1 LTCHVNYKRVHYAT
15 HMQSA
20 ADDELLYVS
29 KEPDVDY
36 LAETYRRTQ
45 SELGEWLDR
54 RQRDYDVRN
63 CLWAGKSDDF
73 KKHSHLSQTG
83 EVFPWDGASD
93 QEIRMVDNQINKC
106 VAMTTNAVR
115 SAHIVATPVESGD
128 VERANVISMF
138 LRWLMNS
145 KMEEFYDQLEL
156 GLNHF
161 FEKGLMVHYVYWDS
175 KELKQQ
181 QTIRLD
187 EIAQALPQIAQVIQ
201 DGSMDEEL
209 SAALKD
215 QFKVSK
221 SKAKAMLRELRKDGT
236 TTVPVTR
243 QVVNRPR
250 IKALAPDEDVIW
262 PNYTIDPQEAP
273 YCFHVLHMTPEQLE
287 SKVNSEGWD
296 AEFVER
302 AKDQAK
308 HTQTDNSLYNV
319 RQEDAII
326 RDDDETIRIVYCYQR
341 LLDED
346 GVPGIYCTIFHPDIP
361 ELYAKHELM
370 DYAHGKY
377 PFVVTKYENV
387 SKRLY
392 SSRSIP
398 EVGEPLQQVAKIE
411 SDALVDRQSLA
422 TLPPLEHPL
431 GRPPTKYG
439 PGVRIP
445 YRTPGEIR
453 WASTPPF
460 DGGNVEVRRY
470 IQELFDRYMGN
481 NAPGVDPVEAQN
493 KQQATIN
500 KVFNHLKYVID
511 QVWTLYQQYGPD
523 AEFFRVTGM
532 QDVQKFSKG
541 RPGERFDFYLQFDVA
556 TQDPEQMLERVR
568 AIAELAPAL
577 DRSGTLDTERLL
589 QLAVGQIMPGA
600 SEKIIIPKET
610 ASQKAV
616 DEERQTIAEL
626 MAGVP
631 PNVRPQDAH
640 ELKMQVFQ
648 QWLSQPD
655 IQQKAQQDPALQE
668 RIQNYMQQRQM
679 QITQK
684 QNAVI
689 GRLGAAP
696 TQFGQTAQTEAA

>member
-1 LTCHVNYKRVHYAT
+1 
-15 HMQSA
+15 MQSA
-20 ADDELLYVS
+20 ADPELLYVS
-29 KEPDVDY
+29 KEPDINY

-45 SELGEWLDR
+45 ADLGEWLDR

-63 CLWAGKSDDF
+63 CMWSGESDDF
-73 KKHSHLSQTG
+73 KKHSNLSSTG
-83 EVFPWDGASD
+83 DVFPWDGASD

-106 VAMTTNAVR
+106 VAMVMNAVR
-115 SAHIVATPVESGD
+115 QAHIVATPVESGD
-128 VERANVISMF
+128 IERANVISMF
-138 LRWLMNS
+138 LRWLINT

-161 FEKGLMVHYVYWDS
+161 FEKGLMCHYVWYDS
-175 KELKQQ
+175 QDLKQQ

-187 EIAQALPQIAQVIQ
+187 EIAQTLPSIAEVIQ
-201 DGSMDEEL
+201 NGSMDEEL
-209 SAALKD
+209 SATLKD
-215 QFKVSK
+215 QFNVSK
-221 SKAKAMLRELRKDGT
+221 SKGKAMLRELRKDGT
-236 TTVPVTR
+236 TTIPVTR

-250 IKALAPDEDVIW
+250 LKALAPDEDVFW

-273 YCFHVLHMTPEQLE
+273 YVFHVLHMTPEQLRA
-287 SKVNSEGWD
+287 KIASEGWD
-296 AEFVER
+296 EEFVEK
-302 AKDQAK
+302 AMELSQ
-308 HTQTDNSLYNV
+308 HTQRDDTLYNV
-319 RQEDAII
+319 RQMDEVI

-346 GVPGIYCTIFHPDIP
+346 DIPGIYCTIMHPDVP
-361 ELYAKHELM
+361 DLYAKHELL

-377 PFVVTKYENV
+377 PFVITKYENV

-398 EVGEPLQQVAKIE
+398 EVGEPLQQEMKVQVD
-411 SDALVDRQSLA
+411 SMTDRQSLA

-431 GRPPTKYG
+431 GRAPARWG
-439 PGVRIP
+439 PGVRVP

-453 WASTPPF
+453 WADTPRF
-460 DGGNVEVRRY
+460 DGGNVEVRRF
-470 IQELFDRYMGN
+470 IQEMFDKYFGN
-481 NAPGVDPVEAQN
+481 LAPGVDQVESQN
-493 KQQATIN
+493 KQQAVIN
-500 KVFNHLKYVID
+500 KVFTHLKYVFE

-541 RPGERFDFYLQFDVA
+541 RAGERFDFYLQFDVA
-556 TQDPEQMLERVR
+556 TQDPQQMLERVK

-577 DRSGTLDTERLL
+577 DRSGTLDSERLL

-600 SEKIIIPKET
+600 SEKIMIPKET

-626 MAGVP
+626 VAGVP

-640 ELKMQVFQ
+640 EMKMQVFQ

-684 QNAVI
+684 QNAQI

-696 TQFGQTAQTEAA
+696 TQFGQTANQAA

>member
-1 LTCHVNYKRVHYAT
+1 
-15 HMQSA
+15 MQSA
-20 ADDELLYVS
+20 ADPELLYVS
-29 KEPDVDY
+29 KEPDVNY
-36 LAETYRRTQ
+36 LADTYRRTQ
-45 SELGEWLDR
+45 ADLGEWLDR

-63 CLWAGKSDDF
+63 CQWNGKSDDF
-73 KKHSHLSQTG
+73 KKHSNQSSTG
-83 EVFPWDGASD
+83 EVFPWDGSSD

-106 VAMTTNAVR
+106 VAMVMNAAR
-115 SAHIVATPVESGD
+115 QAHIVATPVESGD
-128 VERANVISMF
+128 IERSNVISMF
-138 LRWLMNS
+138 LRWLINS

-161 FEKGLMVHYVYWDS
+161 FEKGLMCHYVWYDS
-175 KELKQQ
+175 QELKQQ
-181 QTIRLD
+181 QTVQLD
-187 EIAQALPQIAQVIQ
+187 QIAQALPQIAQAIQ

-209 SAALKD
+209 STALKE

-221 SKAKAMLRELRKDGT
+221 AKGKSMLRELRKEGST
-236 TTVPVTR
+236 TIPVTR
-243 QVVNRPR
+243 QVINRPR
-250 IKALAPDEDVIW
+250 LKALAPDEDVFW

-273 YCFHVLHMTPEQLE
+273 YVFHVLHMTPEQLRAKI
-287 SKVNSEGWD
+287 SSEGWNE
-296 AEFVER
+296 EFIDK
-302 AKDQAK
+302 AMDLAQ
-308 HTQTDNSLYNV
+308 HTQRDDTLYNV
-319 RQEDAII
+319 RQMDEVI

-346 GVPGIYCTIFHPDIP
+346 GIPGIYCTIMHPDVP
-361 ELYAKHELM
+361 DLYAKHELL

-377 PFVVTKYENV
+377 PFVITKYEQT

-392 SSRSIP
+392 SSRSVA
-398 EVGEPLQQVAKIE
+398 ELGEPMQQVMKIE
-411 SDALVDRQSLA
+411 TDALIDRQSLA

-431 GRPPTKYG
+431 GRPPSRYG

-453 WASTPPF
+453 WANTPPF
-460 DGGNVEVRRY
+460 DGGNIEVRRY
-470 IQELFDRYMGN
+470 VQEMFDRYFGN
-481 NAPGVDPVEAQN
+481 FSAGVDQVESQN
-493 KQQATIN
+493 KQQAIIN
-500 KVFNHLKYVID
+500 KVFTHLKYVLE

-556 TQDPEQMLERVR
+556 TQDPKQMLERVK
-568 AIAELAPAL
+568 AISELAPAL
-577 DRSGTLDTERLL
+577 DRSGTLDTEKLL
-589 QLAVGQIMPGA
+589 QLAVGQILPGA
-600 SEKIIIPKET
+600 SEKVMIPKET

-626 MAGVP
+626 VAGVP
-631 PNVRPQDAH
+631 PNVRQQDSH

-668 RIQNYMQQRQM
+668 RIQKYMQQRNM
-679 QITQK
+679 QIQQK
-684 QNAVI
+684 VNSEI

>member
-1 LTCHVNYKRVHYAT
+1 
-15 HMQSA
+15 MQSA
-20 ADDELLYVS
+20 SDPELLYVS
-29 KEPDVDY
+29 KEPDINY

-45 SELGEWLDR
+45 ADLGEWLDR

-63 CLWAGKSDDF
+63 CMWSGKSDDF
-73 KKHSHLSQTG
+73 KKHSNLSSTG
-83 EVFPWDGASD
+83 DVFPWDGASD

-106 VAMTTNAVR
+106 VAMVMNAVR
-115 SAHIVATPVESGD
+115 QAHIVATPVESGD
-128 VERANVISMF
+128 IERANVISMF
-138 LRWLMNS
+138 LRWLINT

-161 FEKGLMVHYVYWDS
+161 FEKGLMCHYVWYDS
-175 KELKQQ
+175 QDLKQQ

-187 EIAQALPQIAQVIQ
+187 EIAQALPQIAEVIQ

-209 SAALKD
+209 SAALKE
-215 QFKVSK
+215 QFNVSK
-221 SKAKAMLRELRKDGT
+221 SKAKAMLRELRKEGT

-250 IKALAPDEDVIW
+250 LKALAPDEDVFW

-273 YCFHVLHMTPEQLE
+273 YVFHVLHMTPEQLRA
-287 SKVNSEGWD
+287 KIASEGWD
-296 AEFVER
+296 EEFVEK
-302 AKDQAK
+302 AMELSQY
-308 HTQTDNSLYNV
+308 TQRDDTLYNV
-319 RQEDAII
+319 RQMDEVI

-346 GVPGIYCTIFHPDIP
+346 DIPGIYCTIMHPDVP
-361 ELYAKHELM
+361 DLYAKHELL

-377 PFVVTKYENV
+377 PFVITKYEQT

-398 EVGEPLQQVAKIE
+398 ELGEPLQQVMKIE
-411 SDALVDRQSLA
+411 TDSMIDRQSLA

-431 GRPPTKYG
+431 GRPPTKWG
-439 PGVRIP
+439 PGVRVP

-453 WASTPPF
+453 WADTPRF

-470 IQELFDRYMGN
+470 IQEMFDKYFGN
-481 NAPGVDPVEAQN
+481 FAPGVDQVESQN
-493 KQQATIN
+493 KQQAVIN
-500 KVFNHLKYVID
+500 KVFTHLKYVFD

-523 AEFFRVTGM
+523 VEFFRVTGM
-532 QDVQKFSKG
+532 QDVQKFNKG
-541 RPGERFDFYLQFDVA
+541 RANERFDFYLQFDVA
-556 TQDPEQMLERVR
+556 TQDPAQMLERVR

-626 MAGVP
+626 VAGVP

-640 ELKMQVFQ
+640 EMKMQVFQ

-668 RIQNYMQQRQM
+668 RIENYMQQRQM
-679 QITQK
+679 QIVQK

>member
-1 LTCHVNYKRVHYAT
+1 
-15 HMQSA
+15 MQSA
-20 ADDELLYVS
+20 SDPELLYVS
-29 KEPDVDY
+29 KEPDINY

-45 SELGEWLDR
+45 ADLGEWLDR

-63 CLWAGKSDDF
+63 CMWSGKSDDF
-73 KKHSHLSQTG
+73 KKHSNLSSTG

-106 VAMTTNAVR
+106 VAMVMNAAR
-115 SAHIVATPVESGD
+115 QAHIVATPVESED
-128 VERANVISMF
+128 IERANVISMF
-138 LRWLMNS
+138 LRWLINT

-161 FEKGLMVHYVYWDS
+161 FEKGLMCHYVWYDS
-175 KELKQQ
+175 QELKQQ

-187 EIAQALPQIAQVIQ
+187 ELAQALPQIAQAIQ

-209 SAALKD
+209 SSAIKD

-221 SKAKAMLRELRKDGT
+221 AKAKGMLRELRKEGST
-236 TTVPVTR
+236 TIPVTR
-243 QVVNRPR
+243 QVINRPR
-250 IKALAPDEDVIW
+250 LKALAPDEDVFW

-273 YCFHVLHMTPEQLE
+273 YVFHVLHMTPEQLRA
-287 SKVNSEGWD
+287 KIASEGWD
-296 AEFVER
+296 EEFVEK
-302 AKDQAK
+302 AMELSQ
-308 HTQTDNSLYNV
+308 HTQRDDTLYNV
-319 RQEDAII
+319 RQMDEVI

-346 GVPGIYCTIFHPDIP
+346 DVPGIYCTIMHPDVP
-361 ELYAKHELM
+361 DLYAKHELL

-377 PFVVTKYENV
+377 PFVITKYEQT

-398 EVGEPLQQVAKIE
+398 ELGEPLQQVMKIE
-411 SDALVDRQSLA
+411 TDSMIDRQSLA

-431 GRPPTKYG
+431 GRPPTKWG
-439 PGVRIP
+439 PGVRVP

-453 WASTPPF
+453 WADTPRF

-470 IQELFDRYMGN
+470 IQEMFDKYFGN
-481 NAPGVDPVEAQN
+481 FAPGVDQVESQN
-493 KQQATIN
+493 KQQAVIN
-500 KVFNHLKYVID
+500 KVFTHLKYVLE

-532 QDVQKFSKG
+532 QDVQKFNKG

-556 TQDPEQMLERVR
+556 TQDPQQMLERVK

-577 DRSGTLDTERLL
+577 DRSGTLDTEKLL

-626 MAGVP
+626 VAGVP

-684 QNAVI
+684 QNAQI

>member
-1 LTCHVNYKRVHYAT
+1 MTCHVNYKRVHYAT

-20 ADDELLYVS
+20 ADPELLYVS
-29 KEPDVDY
+29 KEPDINY

-45 SELGEWLDR
+45 ADLGEWLDR

-63 CLWAGKSDDF
+63 CMWSGKSDDF
-73 KKHSHLSQTG
+73 KKHSNLSSTG
-83 EVFPWDGASD
+83 DVFPWDGASD

-106 VAMTTNAVR
+106 VAMVMNAVR
-115 SAHIVATPVESGD
+115 QAHIVATPVESGD
-128 VERANVISMF
+128 IERANVISMF
-138 LRWLMNS
+138 LRWLINT

-161 FEKGLMVHYVYWDS
+161 FEKGLMCHYVWYDS
-175 KELKQQ
+175 QDLKQQ

-187 EIAQALPQIAQVIQ
+187 EIAQALPQIAQAIQ

-215 QFKVSK
+215 QFNVSK
-221 SKAKAMLRELRKDGT
+221 SKAKAMLRELRKEGT

-250 IKALAPDEDVIW
+250 LKALAPDEDVFW

-273 YCFHVLHMTPEQLE
+273 YVFHVLHMTPEQLRAKIASE
-287 SKVNSEGWD
+287 SWD
-296 AEFVER
+296 EEFVEK
-302 AKDQAK
+302 AMELSQ
-308 HTQTDNSLYNV
+308 HTQRDDTLYNV
-319 RQEDAII
+319 RQMDEVI

-346 GVPGIYCTIFHPDIP
+346 DIPGIYCTIMHPDVP
-361 ELYAKHELM
+361 DLYAKHELL

-377 PFVVTKYENV
+377 PFVITKYEQT

-398 EVGEPLQQVAKIE
+398 ELGEPLQQVMKIE
-411 SDALVDRQSLA
+411 TDSMIDRQSLA

-431 GRPPTKYG
+431 GRPPTKWG
-439 PGVRIP
+439 PGVRVP

-453 WASTPPF
+453 WADTPRF

-470 IQELFDRYMGN
+470 IQEMFDKYFGN
-481 NAPGVDPVEAQN
+481 YAPGVDQVESQN
-493 KQQATIN
+493 KQQAVIN
-500 KVFNHLKYVID
+500 KVFTHLKYVFD

-523 AEFFRVTGM
+523 VEFFRVTGM
-532 QDVQKFSKG
+532 QDVQKFNKG
-541 RPGERFDFYLQFDVA
+541 RANERFDFYLQFDVA
-556 TQDPEQMLERVR
+556 TQDPAQMLERVR

-626 MAGVP
+626 VAGVP

-640 ELKMQVFQ
+640 EMKMQVFQ

-668 RIQNYMQQRQM
+668 RIENYMQQRQM
-679 QITQK
+679 QIVQK

>member
-20 ADDELLYVS
+20 ADPELLYVS
-29 KEPDVDY
+29 KEPDINY

-45 SELGEWLDR
+45 ADLGEWLDR

-63 CLWAGKSDDF
+63 CMWSGKSDDF
-73 KKHSHLSQTG
+73 KKHSNLSSTG
-83 EVFPWDGASD
+83 DVFPWDGASD

-106 VAMTTNAVR
+106 VAMVMNAVR
-115 SAHIVATPVESGD
+115 QAHIVATPVESGD
-128 VERANVISMF
+128 IERANVISMF
-138 LRWLMNS
+138 LRWLINT

-161 FEKGLMVHYVYWDS
+161 FEKGLMCHYVWYDS
-175 KELKQQ
+175 QDLKQQ

-187 EIAQALPQIAQVIQ
+187 EIAQALPQIAEVIQ

-209 SAALKD
+209 SAALKE
-215 QFKVSK
+215 QFNVSK
-221 SKAKAMLRELRKDGT
+221 SKAKAMLRELRKEGT

-243 QVVNRPR
+243 QVINRPR
-250 IKALAPDEDVIW
+250 LKALAPDEDVFW

-273 YCFHVLHMTPEQLE
+273 YVFHVLHMTPEQLRA
-287 SKVNSEGWD
+287 KIASEGWD
-296 AEFVER
+296 EEFVEK
-302 AKDQAK
+302 AMELSQY
-308 HTQTDNSLYNV
+308 TQRDDTLYNV
-319 RQEDAII
+319 RQMDEVI

-346 GVPGIYCTIFHPDIP
+346 DIPGIYCTIMHPDVP
-361 ELYAKHELM
+361 DLYAKHELL

-377 PFVVTKYENV
+377 PFVITKYEQT

-398 EVGEPLQQVAKIE
+398 ELGEPLQQVMKIE
-411 SDALVDRQSLA
+411 TDSMIDRQSLA

-431 GRPPTKYG
+431 GRPPTKWG
-439 PGVRIP
+439 PGVRVP

-453 WASTPPF
+453 WADTPRF

-470 IQELFDRYMGN
+470 IQEMFDKYFGN
-481 NAPGVDPVEAQN
+481 YAPGVDQVESQN
-493 KQQATIN
+493 KQQAVIN
-500 KVFNHLKYVID
+500 KVFTHLKYVFD

-523 AEFFRVTGM
+523 VEFFRVTGM
-532 QDVQKFSKG
+532 QDVQKFNKG
-541 RPGERFDFYLQFDVA
+541 RANERFDFYLQFDVA
-556 TQDPEQMLERVR
+556 TQDPAQMLERVR

-626 MAGVP
+626 VAGVP

-640 ELKMQVFQ
+640 EMKMQVFQ

-668 RIQNYMQQRQM
+668 RIENYMQQRQM
-679 QITQK
+679 QIVQK

>member
-1 LTCHVNYKRVHYAT
+1 
-15 HMQSA
+15 MQSA
-20 ADDELLYVS
+20 SDPELLYVS
-29 KEPDVDY
+29 KEPDINY

-45 SELGEWLDR
+45 ADLGEWLDR

-63 CLWAGKSDDF
+63 CMWSGKSDDF
-73 KKHSHLSQTG
+73 KKHSNLSSTG

-106 VAMTTNAVR
+106 VAMVMNAAR
-115 SAHIVATPVESGD
+115 QAHIVATPVESED
-128 VERANVISMF
+128 IERANVISMF
-138 LRWLMNS
+138 LRWLINT

-161 FEKGLMVHYVYWDS
+161 FEKGLMCHYVWYDS
-175 KELKQQ
+175 QELKQQ

-187 EIAQALPQIAQVIQ
+187 ELAQALPQIAQAIQ

-209 SAALKD
+209 SSAIKD

-221 SKAKAMLRELRKDGT
+221 AKAKGMLRELRKEGST
-236 TTVPVTR
+236 TIPVTR
-243 QVVNRPR
+243 QVINRPR
-250 IKALAPDEDVIW
+250 LKALAPDEDVFW

-273 YCFHVLHMTPEQLE
+273 YVFHVLHMTPEQLRA
-287 SKVNSEGWD
+287 KIASEGWD
-296 AEFVER
+296 EEFVEK
-302 AKDQAK
+302 AMELSQ
-308 HTQTDNSLYNV
+308 HTQRDDTLYNV
-319 RQEDAII
+319 RQMDEVI

-346 GVPGIYCTIFHPDIP
+346 DVPGIYCTIMHPDVP
-361 ELYAKHELM
+361 DLYAKHELL

-377 PFVVTKYENV
+377 PFVITKYEQT

-398 EVGEPLQQVAKIE
+398 ELGEPLQQVMKIE
-411 SDALVDRQSLA
+411 TDSMIDRQSLA

-431 GRPPTKYG
+431 GRPPTKWG
-439 PGVRIP
+439 PGVRVP

-453 WASTPPF
+453 WADTPRF

-470 IQELFDRYMGN
+470 IQEMFDKYFGN
-481 NAPGVDPVEAQN
+481 FAPGVDQVESQN
-493 KQQATIN
+493 KQQAVIN
-500 KVFNHLKYVID
+500 KVFTHLKYVLE

-532 QDVQKFSKG
+532 QDVQKFNKG

-556 TQDPEQMLERVR
+556 TQDPQQMLERVK

-577 DRSGTLDTERLL
+577 DRSGTLDTEKLL

-626 MAGVP
+626 VAGVP

-668 RIQNYMQQRQM
+668 RIQNYMQQRNFAIQ
-679 QITQK
+679 QK
-684 QNAVI
+684 ANAEI

-696 TQFGQTAQTEAA
+696 TQFGQTATEAA

>member
-1 LTCHVNYKRVHYAT
+1 
-15 HMQSA
+15 MQSA
-20 ADDELLYVS
+20 SDPELLYVS
-29 KEPDVDY
+29 KEPDVNY

-45 SELGEWLDR
+45 ADLGEWLDR

-63 CLWAGKSDDF
+63 CMWSGKSDDF
-73 KKHSHLSQTG
+73 KKHSNLSATG

-106 VAMTTNAVR
+106 VAMVMNAVR
-115 SAHIVATPVESGD
+115 QAHIVATPIESGD
-128 VERANVISMF
+128 IERANVISMF
-138 LRWLMNS
+138 LRWLINT

-161 FEKGLMVHYVYWDS
+161 FEKGLMCHYVWYDS
-175 KELKQQ
+175 QELKQQ

-187 EIAQALPQIAQVIQ
+187 EIGQSLPQIVEAIQ
-201 DGSMDEEL
+201 QGNMDEEFSSML
-209 SAALKD
+209 RD
-215 QFKVSK
+215 QFEI
-221 SKAKAMLRELRKDGT
+221 SKAKAKSMLRELREDGT
-236 TTVPVTR
+236 TTIPVTR

-250 IKALAPDEDVIW
+250 LKALATDEDVFW

-273 YCFHVLHMTPEQLE
+273 YVFHVLHMTPEQLRAKI
-287 SKVNSEGWD
+287 SSEGWNE
-296 AEFVER
+296 EFVEK
-302 AKDQAK
+302 AMELSQN
-308 HTQTDNSLYNV
+308 TQRDDTLYNI
-319 RQEDAII
+319 RQMDEAI

-346 GVPGIYCTIFHPDIP
+346 GIPGIYCTILHPDVP
-361 ELYAKHELM
+361 DLYAKHDLL

-377 PFVVTKYENV
+377 PFVITKYEQT

-398 EVGEPLQQVAKIE
+398 ELGEPLQQVMKIE
-411 SDALVDRQSLA
+411 TDSMIDRQSLA

-431 GRPPTKYG
+431 GRPPTKWG
-439 PGVRIP
+439 PGVKVP
-445 YRTPGEIR
+445 YRTPGEYR
-453 WASTPPF
+453 WADTPRF

-470 IQELFDRYMGN
+470 IQEMFDRYFGN
-481 NAPGVDPVEAQN
+481 FAPSVDQVESQN
-493 KQQATIN
+493 KQQAVIN
-500 KVFNHLKYVID
+500 KVFTHLKYVLE
-511 QVWTLYQQYGPD
+511 QVYTLYQQYGPD

-541 RPGERFDFYLQFDVA
+541 RANERFDFYLQFDVA
-556 TQDPEQMLERVR
+556 TQDPKQMLERVK

-577 DRSGTLDTERLL
+577 DKSGTLDTEKLL

-600 SEKIIIPKET
+600 SEKVIIPKDT

-616 DEERQTIAEL
+616 DEERQAIAEL
-626 MAGVP
+626 VAGVP

-640 ELKMQVFQ
+640 EMKMQVFQ

-655 IQQKAQQDPALQE
+655 IQQKAQQDQALQE

-684 QNAVI
+684 QNAAI
-689 GRLGAAP
+689 GRLGATP
-696 TQFGQTAQTEAA
+696 TQFGETAQAQAV

>member
-1 LTCHVNYKRVHYAT
+1 
-15 HMQSA
+15 MWS
-20 ADDELLYVS
+20 
-29 KEPDVDY
+29 
-36 LAETYRRTQ
+36 
-45 SELGEWLDR
+45 
-54 RQRDYDVRN
+54 
-63 CLWAGKSDDF
+63 GKSDDF
-73 KKHSHLSQTG
+73 KKHSNLSSTG

-106 VAMTTNAVR
+106 VAMVMNAAR
-115 SAHIVATPVESGD
+115 QAHIVATPVESED
-128 VERANVISMF
+128 IERANVISMF
-138 LRWLMNS
+138 LRWLINT

-161 FEKGLMVHYVYWDS
+161 FEKGLMCHYVWYDS
-175 KELKQQ
+175 QELKQQ

-187 EIAQALPQIAQVIQ
+187 ELAQALPQIAQAIQ

-209 SAALKD
+209 SSAIKD

-221 SKAKAMLRELRKDGT
+221 AKAKGMLRELRKEGST
-236 TTVPVTR
+236 TIPVTR
-243 QVVNRPR
+243 QVINRPR
-250 IKALAPDEDVIW
+250 LKALAPDEDVFW

-273 YCFHVLHMTPEQLE
+273 YVFHVLHMTPEQLRA
-287 SKVNSEGWD
+287 KIASEGWD
-296 AEFVER
+296 EEFVEK
-302 AKDQAK
+302 AMELSQ
-308 HTQTDNSLYNV
+308 HTQRDDTLYNV
-319 RQEDAII
+319 RQMDEVI

-346 GVPGIYCTIFHPDIP
+346 DVPGIYCTIMHPDVP
-361 ELYAKHELM
+361 DLYAKHELL

-377 PFVVTKYENV
+377 PFVITKYEQT

-398 EVGEPLQQVAKIE
+398 ELGEPLQQVMKIE
-411 SDALVDRQSLA
+411 TDALIDRQSLA

-431 GRPPTKYG
+431 GRPPSKYG

-470 IQELFDRYMGN
+470 IQEMFDKYFGN
-481 NAPGVDPVEAQN
+481 FAPGVDQVESQN
-493 KQQATIN
+493 KQQAVIN
-500 KVFNHLKYVID
+500 KVFTHLKYVLE

-532 QDVQKFSKG
+532 QDVQKFNKG

-556 TQDPEQMLERVR
+556 TQDPQQMLERVK

-577 DRSGTLDTERLL
+577 DRSGTLDTEKLL

-626 MAGVP
+626 VAGVP

-655 IQQKAQQDPALQE
+655 IQQKAQQDSALQE

-684 QNAVI
+684 QNAQI

>member
-1 LTCHVNYKRVHYAT
+1 
-15 HMQSA
+15 MQNAS
-20 ADDELLYVS
+20 DPELLYVS
-29 KEPDVDY
+29 KEPDINY
-36 LAETYRRTQ
+36 LAETYRKTQ
-45 SELGEWLDR
+45 ADLGEWLDR

-63 CLWAGKSDDF
+63 CMWSGKSDDF
-73 KKHSHLSQTG
+73 KKHSNLSQTG
-83 EVFPWDGASD
+83 DVFPWDGASD

-106 VAMTTNAVR
+106 VAMVMNAVR
-115 SAHIVATPVESGD
+115 QAHIVATPTESGD
-128 VERANVISMF
+128 IERANVISMF
-138 LRWLMNS
+138 LRWLINT

-161 FEKGLMVHYVYWDS
+161 FEKGLMCHYVWYDS
-175 KELKQQ
+175 QDLKQQ

-187 EIAQALPQIAQVIQ
+187 EIAQALPEIAEAIQ
-201 DGSMDEEL
+201 DGSMDNEL
-209 SAALKD
+209 SSAIKD
-215 QFKVSK
+215 QFNV
-221 SKAKAMLRELRKDGT
+221 SKAKAAKAKGMLRELRNDGT
-236 TTVPVTR
+236 TTIPVTR
-243 QVVNRPR
+243 QVINRPR
-250 IKALAPDEDVIW
+250 LKALAPDEDVFW

-273 YCFHVLHMTPEQLE
+273 YVFHVLHMTPEQLRA
-287 SKVNSEGWD
+287 KIASEGWNE
-296 AEFVER
+296 EFVEK
-302 AKDQAK
+302 AMELAQN
-308 HTQTDNSLYNV
+308 TQRDDTLYNI
-319 RQEDAII
+319 RQMDEAI

-346 GVPGIYCTIFHPDIP
+346 DIPGIYCTILHPDVP
-361 ELYAKHELM
+361 DLYAKHELL

-377 PFVVTKYENV
+377 PFVITKYEQT

-398 EVGEPLQQVAKIE
+398 ELGEPLQQVMKIE
-411 SDALVDRQSLA
+411 TDSMIDRQSLA

-431 GRPPTKYG
+431 GRPPSKWG
-439 PGVRIP
+439 PGVRVP

-453 WASTPPF
+453 WADTPRF

-470 IQELFDRYMGN
+470 IQEMFDKYFGN
-481 NAPGVDPVEAQN
+481 FAPGVDQVESQN
-493 KQQATIN
+493 KQQAVIN
-500 KVFNHLKYVID
+500 KVFTHLKYVFD

-532 QDVQKFSKG
+532 QDVQKFNKG
-541 RPGERFDFYLQFDVA
+541 RANERFDFYLQFDVA
-556 TQDPEQMLERVR
+556 TQDPQQMLERVR

-589 QLAVGQIMPGA
+589 QLAVGQILPGA
-600 SEKIIIPKET
+600 SEKVMIPKET
-610 ASQKAV
+610 ASQKAIE
-616 DEERQTIAEL
+616 EERQTIAEL
-626 MAGVP
+626 VAGVP
-631 PNVRPQDAH
+631 PNVRPQDSH

-655 IQQKAQQDPALQE
+655 IQQKAQQDQALQE

-689 GRLGAAP
+689 GRLGANP
-696 TQFGQTAQTEAA
+696 TQFGETAR

>member
-1 LTCHVNYKRVHYAT
+1 
-15 HMQSA
+15 MQSA
-20 ADDELLYVS
+20 ADPELLYVS
-29 KEPDVDY
+29 KEPDVNY
-36 LAETYRRTQ
+36 LADTYRRTQ
-45 SELGEWLDR
+45 ADLGEWLDR

-63 CLWAGKSDDF
+63 CQWNGQSDDF
-73 KKHSHLSQTG
+73 KKHSNQSSTG
-83 EVFPWDGASD
+83 EVFPWDGSSD
-93 QEIRMVDNQINKC
+93 QSVRMVDNQINKC
-106 VAMTTNAVR
+106 VAMVMNAAR
-115 SAHIVATPVESGD
+115 QAHIVATPVESGD
-128 VERANVISMF
+128 IERSNVISMF
-138 LRWLMNS
+138 LRWLINS

-161 FEKGLMVHYVYWDS
+161 FEKGLMCHYVWYDS
-175 KELKQQ
+175 QELKQQ
-181 QTIRLD
+181 QTVQLD
-187 EIAQALPQIAQVIQ
+187 QIAQALPQIAQAIQ

-209 SAALKD
+209 STALKE

-221 SKAKAMLRELRKDGT
+221 AKGKSMLRELRKEGST
-236 TTVPVTR
+236 TIPVTR
-243 QVVNRPR
+243 QVINRPR
-250 IKALAPDEDVIW
+250 LKALAPDEDVFW

-273 YCFHVLHMTPEQLE
+273 YVFHVLHMTPEQLRAKI
-287 SKVNSEGWD
+287 SSEGWNE
-296 AEFVER
+296 EFIDK
-302 AKDQAK
+302 AMDLAQ
-308 HTQTDNSLYNV
+308 HTQRDDTLYNV
-319 RQEDAII
+319 RQMDEVI

-346 GVPGIYCTIFHPDIP
+346 GIPGIYCTIMHPDVP
-361 ELYAKHELM
+361 DLYAKHELL

-377 PFVVTKYENV
+377 PFVITKYEQT

-392 SSRSIP
+392 SSRSVA
-398 EVGEPLQQVAKIE
+398 ELGEPMQQVMKIE
-411 SDALVDRQSLA
+411 TDALIDRQSLA

-431 GRPPTKYG
+431 GRPPTKWG
-439 PGVRIP
+439 PGVRVP

-453 WASTPPF
+453 WANTPPF
-460 DGGNVEVRRY
+460 DGGNIEVRRY
-470 IQELFDRYMGN
+470 IQEMFDRYFGN
-481 NAPGVDPVEAQN
+481 FSAGVDQVESQN
-493 KQQATIN
+493 KQQAIIN
-500 KVFNHLKYVID
+500 KVFTHLKYVLE

-556 TQDPEQMLERVR
+556 TQDPKQMLERVK
-568 AIAELAPAL
+568 AISELAPAL
-577 DRSGTLDTERLL
+577 DRSGTLDTEKLL
-589 QLAVGQIMPGA
+589 QLAVGQILPGA
-600 SEKIIIPKET
+600 SEKVMIPKET

-626 MAGVP
+626 VAGVP
-631 PNVRPQDAH
+631 PNVRQQDSH

-668 RIQNYMQQRQM
+668 RIQNYMQQRNM
-679 QITQK
+679 QIQQK
-684 QNAVI
+684 ANAEI

>member
-1 LTCHVNYKRVHYAT
+1 
-15 HMQSA
+15 MQNAS
-20 ADDELLYVS
+20 DPELLYVS
-29 KEPDVDY
+29 KEPDINY
-36 LAETYRRTQ
+36 LAETYRKTQ
-45 SELGEWLDR
+45 ADLGEWLDR

-63 CLWAGKSDDF
+63 CMWSGKSDDF
-73 KKHSHLSQTG
+73 KKHSNLSQTG
-83 EVFPWDGASD
+83 DVFPWDGASD

-106 VAMTTNAVR
+106 VAMVMNAVR
-115 SAHIVATPVESGD
+115 QAHIVATPTESGD
-128 VERANVISMF
+128 IERANVISMF
-138 LRWLMNS
+138 LRWLINT

-161 FEKGLMVHYVYWDS
+161 FEKGLMCHYVWYDS
-175 KELKQQ
+175 QDLKQQ

-187 EIAQALPQIAQVIQ
+187 EIAQALPEIAEAIQ
-201 DGSMDEEL
+201 DGSMDNEL
-209 SAALKD
+209 SSAIKD
-215 QFKVSK
+215 QFNV
-221 SKAKAMLRELRKDGT
+221 SKAKAKGMLRELRNDGT
-236 TTVPVTR
+236 TTIPVTR
-243 QVVNRPR
+243 QVINRPR
-250 IKALAPDEDVIW
+250 LKALAPDEDVFW

-273 YCFHVLHMTPEQLE
+273 YVFHVLHMTPEQLRA
-287 SKVNSEGWD
+287 KIASEGWNE
-296 AEFVER
+296 EFVEK
-302 AKDQAK
+302 AMELAQN
-308 HTQTDNSLYNV
+308 TQRDDTLYNI
-319 RQEDAII
+319 RQMDEAI

-346 GVPGIYCTIFHPDIP
+346 DIPGIYCTILHPDVP
-361 ELYAKHELM
+361 DLYAKHELL

-377 PFVVTKYENV
+377 PFVITKYEQT

-398 EVGEPLQQVAKIE
+398 ELGEPLQQVMKIE
-411 SDALVDRQSLA
+411 TDSMIDRQSLA

-431 GRPPTKYG
+431 GRPPSKWG
-439 PGVRIP
+439 PGVRVP

-453 WASTPPF
+453 WADTPRF

-470 IQELFDRYMGN
+470 IQEMFDKYFGN
-481 NAPGVDPVEAQN
+481 FAPGVDQVESQN
-493 KQQATIN
+493 KQQAVIN
-500 KVFNHLKYVID
+500 KVFTHLKYVFD

-532 QDVQKFSKG
+532 QDVQKFNKG
-541 RPGERFDFYLQFDVA
+541 RANERFDFYLQFDVA

-589 QLAVGQIMPGA
+589 QLAVGQILPGA
-600 SEKIIIPKET
+600 SEKVMIPKET
-610 ASQKAV
+610 ASQKAIE
-616 DEERQTIAEL
+616 EERQTIAEL
-626 MAGVP
+626 VAGVP
-631 PNVRPQDAH
+631 PNVRPQDSH

-655 IQQKAQQDPALQE
+655 IQQKAQQDQALQE

-689 GRLGAAP
+689 GRLGANP
-696 TQFGQTAQTEAA
+696 TQFGETAQAQAV

>member
-1 LTCHVNYKRVHYAT
+1 
-15 HMQSA
+15 MQSA
-20 ADDELLYVS
+20 SDPELLYVS
-29 KEPDVDY
+29 KEPDINY

-45 SELGEWLDR
+45 ADLGEWLDR

-63 CLWAGKSDDF
+63 CMWSGKSDDF
-73 KKHSHLSQTG
+73 KKHSNLSSTG

-106 VAMTTNAVR
+106 VAMVMNAAR
-115 SAHIVATPVESGD
+115 QAHIVATPVESED
-128 VERANVISMF
+128 IERANVISMF
-138 LRWLMNS
+138 LRWLINT

-161 FEKGLMVHYVYWDS
+161 FEKGLMCHYVWYDS
-175 KELKQQ
+175 QELKQQ

-187 EIAQALPQIAQVIQ
+187 ELAQALPQIAQAIQ

-209 SAALKD
+209 SSAIKD

-221 SKAKAMLRELRKDGT
+221 AKAKGMLRELRKEGST
-236 TTVPVTR
+236 TIPVTR
-243 QVVNRPR
+243 QVINRPR
-250 IKALAPDEDVIW
+250 LKALAPDEDVFW

-273 YCFHVLHMTPEQLE
+273 YVFHVLHMTPEQLRA
-287 SKVNSEGWD
+287 KIASEGWD
-296 AEFVER
+296 EEFVEK
-302 AKDQAK
+302 AMELSQ
-308 HTQTDNSLYNV
+308 HTQRDDTLYNV
-319 RQEDAII
+319 RQMDEVI

-346 GVPGIYCTIFHPDIP
+346 DVPGIYCTIMHPDVP
-361 ELYAKHELM
+361 DLYAKHELL

-377 PFVVTKYENV
+377 PFVITKYEQT

-398 EVGEPLQQVAKIE
+398 ELGEPLQQVMKIE
-411 SDALVDRQSLA
+411 TDALIDRQSLA

-431 GRPPTKYG
+431 GRPPTKWG
-439 PGVRIP
+439 PGVRVP

-453 WASTPPF
+453 WADTPRF

-470 IQELFDRYMGN
+470 IQEMFDKYFGN
-481 NAPGVDPVEAQN
+481 FAPGVDQVESQN
-493 KQQATIN
+493 KQQAVIN
-500 KVFNHLKYVID
+500 KVFTHLKYVLE

-532 QDVQKFSKG
+532 QDVQKFNKG

-556 TQDPEQMLERVR
+556 TQDPQQMLERVK

-577 DRSGTLDTERLL
+577 DRSGTLDTEKLL

-626 MAGVP
+626 VAGVP

-655 IQQKAQQDPALQE
+655 IQQKAQQDSALQE

-684 QNAVI
+684 QNAQI

-696 TQFGQTAQTEAA
+696 TQFGQTATEAA

>member
-1 LTCHVNYKRVHYAT
+1 
-15 HMQSA
+15 MQSA

-45 SELGEWLDR
+45 SELSEWLDR

-63 CLWAGKSDDF
+63 CLWSGKSDDF

-83 EVFPWDGASD
+83 DVFPWDSASD

-106 VAMTTNAVR
+106 VAMATNAVR
-115 SAHIVATPVESGD
+115 SAHIVATPVESD
-128 VERANVISMF
+128 DIERSNVISMF
-138 LRWLMNS
+138 LRWLMNT

-175 KELKQQ
+175 QELKQQ

-187 EIAQALPQIAQVIQ
+187 EITQALPAIAEAIQ

-209 SAALKD
+209 SSALKD

-221 SKAKAMLRELRKDGT
+221 AKAKAMLRELRNDGT
-236 TTVPVTR
+236 TTIPVTR
-243 QVVNRPR
+243 RVVNRPR
-250 IKALAPDEDVIW
+250 IKALAPDEDVFW

-273 YCFHVLHMTPEQLE
+273 YVFHVLHMTPEQLRAKI
-287 SKVNSEGWD
+287 SSEGWD
-296 AEFVER
+296 EEFVEK
-302 AKDQAK
+302 AMELAQY
-308 HTQTDNSLYNV
+308 TQRDDTLYNV
-319 RQEDAII
+319 RQMDEVI

-346 GVPGIYCTIFHPDIP
+346 DIPGIYCTIMHPDVP
-361 ELYAKHELM
+361 DLYAKHELL

-377 PFVVTKYENV
+377 PFVITKYEQT

-398 EVGEPLQQVAKIE
+398 EIGEPLQQVMKIE
-411 SDALVDRQSLA
+411 TDALIDRQSLA

-431 GRPPTKYG
+431 GRPPSRYG

-453 WASTPPF
+453 WANTPPF
-460 DGGNVEVRRY
+460 DGGNIEVRRY
-470 IQELFDRYMGN
+470 IQEMFDKYFGN
-481 NAPGVDPVEAQN
+481 FAPGVDQVESQN
-493 KQQATIN
+493 KQQAVIN
-500 KVFNHLKYVID
+500 KVFTHLKYVLE

-556 TQDPEQMLERVR
+556 TQDPQQMLERVK

-626 MAGVP
+626 VAGVP

-640 ELKMQVFQ
+640 ELKAQVFQ

-655 IQQKAQQDPALQE
+655 IQQKAQEDPALQE
-668 RIQNYMQQRQM
+668 RIQNYMQQRNFAIQ
-679 QITQK
+679 QK
-684 QNAVI
+684 ANAEI

-696 TQFGQTAQTEAA
+696 TQFGQTAQTQAA

>member
-1 LTCHVNYKRVHYAT
+1 
-15 HMQSA
+15 MQNAS
-20 ADDELLYVS
+20 DPELLYVS
-29 KEPDVDY
+29 KEPDINY
-36 LAETYRRTQ
+36 LAETYRKTQ
-45 SELGEWLDR
+45 ADLGEWLDR

-63 CLWAGKSDDF
+63 CMWSGKSDDF
-73 KKHSHLSQTG
+73 KKHSNLSQTG
-83 EVFPWDGASD
+83 DVFPWDGASD

-106 VAMTTNAVR
+106 VAMVMNAVR
-115 SAHIVATPVESGD
+115 QAHIVATPTESGD
-128 VERANVISMF
+128 IERANVISMF
-138 LRWLMNS
+138 LRWLINT

-161 FEKGLMVHYVYWDS
+161 FEKGLMCHYVWYDS
-175 KELKQQ
+175 QDLKQQ

-187 EIAQALPQIAQVIQ
+187 EIAQALPEIAEAIQ
-201 DGSMDEEL
+201 DGSMDNEL
-209 SAALKD
+209 SSAIKD
-215 QFKVSK
+215 QFNV
-221 SKAKAMLRELRKDGT
+221 SKAKAKGMLRELRNDGT
-236 TTVPVTR
+236 TTIPVTR
-243 QVVNRPR
+243 QVINRPR
-250 IKALAPDEDVIW
+250 LKALAPDEDVFW

-273 YCFHVLHMTPEQLE
+273 YVFHVLHMTPEQLRA
-287 SKVNSEGWD
+287 KIASEGWNE
-296 AEFVER
+296 EFVEK
-302 AKDQAK
+302 AMELAQN
-308 HTQTDNSLYNV
+308 TQRDDTLYNI
-319 RQEDAII
+319 RQMDEAI

-346 GVPGIYCTIFHPDIP
+346 DIPGIYCTILHPDVP
-361 ELYAKHELM
+361 DLYAKHELL

-377 PFVVTKYENV
+377 PFVITKYEQT

-398 EVGEPLQQVAKIE
+398 ELGEPLQQVMKIE
-411 SDALVDRQSLA
+411 TDSMIDRQSLA

-431 GRPPTKYG
+431 GRPPSKWG
-439 PGVRIP
+439 PGVRVP

-453 WASTPPF
+453 WADTPRF

-470 IQELFDRYMGN
+470 IQEMFDKYFGN
-481 NAPGVDPVEAQN
+481 FAPGVDQVESQN
-493 KQQATIN
+493 KQQAVIN
-500 KVFNHLKYVID
+500 KVFTHLKYVFD

-532 QDVQKFSKG
+532 QDVQKFNKG
-541 RPGERFDFYLQFDVA
+541 RANERFDFYLQFDVA

-589 QLAVGQIMPGA
+589 QLAVGQILPGA
-600 SEKIIIPKET
+600 SEKVMIPKET
-610 ASQKAV
+610 ASQKAIE
-616 DEERQTIAEL
+616 EERQTIAEL
-626 MAGVP
+626 VAGVP
-631 PNVRPQDAH
+631 PNVRPQDSH

-655 IQQKAQQDPALQE
+655 IQQKAQQDQALQE

-689 GRLGAAP
+689 GRLGANP
-696 TQFGQTAQTEAA
+696 TQFGETAQ

>member
-1 LTCHVNYKRVHYAT
+1 
-15 HMQSA
+15 MQSA
-20 ADDELLYVS
+20 ADPELLYVS
-29 KEPDVDY
+29 NEPDINY

-45 SELGEWLDR
+45 ADLGEWLDR

-63 CLWAGKSDDF
+63 CMWSGQSDDF
-73 KKHSHLSQTG
+73 KKHSNLSSTG
-83 EVFPWDGASD
+83 DVFPWDGASD
-93 QEIRMVDNQINKC
+93 QMIRMCDNQINKC
-106 VAMTTNAVR
+106 VAMVMNAVR
-115 SAHIVATPVESGD
+115 QAHIVATPVESGD
-128 VERANVISMF
+128 IERANVISMF
-138 LRWLMNS
+138 LRWLINT

-161 FEKGLMVHYVYWDS
+161 FEKGLMCHYVWYDS
-175 KELKQQ
+175 QELKQQ

-187 EIAQALPQIAQVIQ
+187 EIAQALPAIAEAIQ

-209 SAALKD
+209 SSALKD

-221 SKAKAMLRELRKDGT
+221 AKAKAMLRELRNDGT
-236 TTVPVTR
+236 TTIPVTR
-243 QVVNRPR
+243 RVVNRPR
-250 IKALAPDEDVIW
+250 IKALAPDEDVFW

-273 YCFHVLHMTPEQLE
+273 YVFHVLHMTPEQLRAKI
-287 SKVNSEGWD
+287 SSEGWD
-296 AEFVER
+296 EEFVEK
-302 AKDQAK
+302 AMELAQY
-308 HTQTDNSLYNV
+308 TQRDDTLYNV
-319 RQEDAII
+319 RQMDEVI

-346 GVPGIYCTIFHPDIP
+346 DIPGIYCTIMHPDVP
-361 ELYAKHELM
+361 DLYAKHELL

-377 PFVVTKYENV
+377 PFVITKYEQT

-398 EVGEPLQQVAKIE
+398 EIGEPLQQVMKIE
-411 SDALVDRQSLA
+411 TDALIDRQSLA

-431 GRPPTKYG
+431 GRPPSKYG

-453 WASTPPF
+453 WANTPPF
-460 DGGNVEVRRY
+460 DGGNIEVRRY
-470 IQELFDRYMGN
+470 IQEMFDKYFGN
-481 NAPGVDPVEAQN
+481 FAPGVDQVESQN
-493 KQQATIN
+493 KQQAVIN
-500 KVFNHLKYVID
+500 KVFTHLKYVLE

-556 TQDPEQMLERVR
+556 TQDPQQMLERVK

-626 MAGVP
+626 VAGVP

-640 ELKMQVFQ
+640 ELKAQVFQ

-655 IQQKAQQDPALQE
+655 IQQKAQEDPALQE
-668 RIQNYMQQRQM
+668 RIQNYMQQRNFAIQ
-679 QITQK
+679 QK
-684 QNAVI
+684 ANAEI

-696 TQFGQTAQTEAA
+696 TQFGQTAQTQAA

>member
-1 LTCHVNYKRVHYAT
+1 
-15 HMQSA
+15 MQSA
-20 ADDELLYVS
+20 SDPELLYVS
-29 KEPDVDY
+29 KEPDVNY

-45 SELGEWLDR
+45 ADLGEWLDR

-63 CLWAGKSDDF
+63 CMWSGKSDDF
-73 KKHSHLSQTG
+73 KKHSNLSATG

-106 VAMTTNAVR
+106 VAMVMNAVR
-115 SAHIVATPVESGD
+115 QAHIVATPIESGD
-128 VERANVISMF
+128 IERANVISMF
-138 LRWLMNS
+138 LRWLINT

-161 FEKGLMVHYVYWDS
+161 FEKGLMCHYVWYDS
-175 KELKQQ
+175 QELKQQ

-187 EIAQALPQIAQVIQ
+187 EIAQSLPQIVEAIQ
-201 DGSMDEEL
+201 QGNMDEEFSSML
-209 SAALKD
+209 RD
-215 QFKVSK
+215 QFEI
-221 SKAKAMLRELRKDGT
+221 SKAKAKSMLRELREDGT
-236 TTVPVTR
+236 TTIPVTR

-250 IKALAPDEDVIW
+250 LKALATDEDVFW

-273 YCFHVLHMTPEQLE
+273 YVFHVLHMTPEQLRAKI
-287 SKVNSEGWD
+287 SSEGWNE
-296 AEFVER
+296 EFVEK
-302 AKDQAK
+302 AMELSQN
-308 HTQTDNSLYNV
+308 TQRDDTLYNI
-319 RQEDAII
+319 RQMDEAI

-346 GVPGIYCTIFHPDIP
+346 GIPGIYCTILHPDVP
-361 ELYAKHELM
+361 DLYAKHDLL

-377 PFVVTKYENV
+377 PFVITKYEQT

-398 EVGEPLQQVAKIE
+398 ELGEPLQQVMKIE
-411 SDALVDRQSLA
+411 TDSMIDRQSLA

-431 GRPPTKYG
+431 GRPPTKWG
-439 PGVRIP
+439 PGVKVP
-445 YRTPGEIR
+445 YRTPGEYR
-453 WASTPPF
+453 WADTPRF

-470 IQELFDRYMGN
+470 IQEMFDRYFGN
-481 NAPGVDPVEAQN
+481 FAPGVDQVESQN
-493 KQQATIN
+493 KQQAVIN
-500 KVFNHLKYVID
+500 KVFTHLKYVLE
-511 QVWTLYQQYGPD
+511 QVYTLYQQYGPD

-541 RPGERFDFYLQFDVA
+541 RANERFDFYLQFDVA
-556 TQDPEQMLERVR
+556 TQDPKQMLERVK

-577 DRSGTLDTERLL
+577 DKSGTLDTEKLL

-600 SEKIIIPKET
+600 SEKVIIPKDT

-616 DEERQTIAEL
+616 DEERQAIAEL
-626 MAGVP
+626 VAGVP

-640 ELKMQVFQ
+640 EMKMQVFQ

-655 IQQKAQQDPALQE
+655 IQQKAQQDQALQE

-684 QNAVI
+684 QNAAI
-689 GRLGAAP
+689 GRLGATP
-696 TQFGQTAQTEAA
+696 TQFGETAQAQAV